1 MPNESLGVLRLDVD
15 TYAFGSRFLRRAE
28 ITLLNGF
35 VRSLLLTGILLG
47 LFYVMLTQP
56 LVRIIRELSNRRQAR
71 LDCPPG
77 HEHDEIGVLVN
88 VANQQFENMET
99 EIQQRRHAEDLDL
112 SFINSYTRRKYG
124 DKVTYIFMILHTF

>member
-1 MPNESLGVLRLDVD
+1 F
-15 TYAFGSRFLRRAE
+15 A
-28 ITLLNGF
+28 
-35 VRSLLLTGILLG
+35 RSLLLTGILLA

-56 LVRIIRELSNRRQAR
+56 LVRVIRELSNRKQAR

-99 EIQQRRHAEDLDL
+99 EIQQRRHAEDRLTEYLGQLEDIVSARTL
-112 SFINSYTRRKYG
+112 ELKASNQR
-124 DKVTYIFMILHTF
+124 